1 MPSITPMEG
10 SSGVEADLAMV
21 TRPSAS
27 TATRSVKVPPTSR
40 PMRYMSAASA
50 RATAGAVAVLSGD
63 EAVLQIGGPRGG
75 IAPRGLA
82 PAAAARRDDVE
93 NRPGRNGNTDLLG
106 LEHASLALGHHHV
119 AVGQAVLAAED
130 AVGGMAHAVSRGV
143 ASGGLGGLHAQ
154 PEHGA
159 DAAAELPIALGVGAE
174 LVALEEEG
182 EARFRHLDAAE
193 LDPARGLA
201 LACRL
206 PAVAR
211 RRGAAAAARVEEM
224 PDERALRAWVL
235 AGDGDAE
242 ASRPAGE
249 GTLGAGAGQ
258 RLDHGLRDLL
268 RAVVRRERH
277 RRGRVRPRD
286 GALLCLDLHGTEG
299 ALVLRDARVEEI
311 GQGHMHG
318 GHRVRV
324 RRVHEADHLRVTLRE
339 IHDERVALFGHGG
352 AERDVL
358 DAVAVVV
365 EDGHPAVDAV
375 LPAADAGAALA
386 LGTVQYL
393 AHCGHGGVDTVV
405 VDQLEEAAL
414 AHSSRAEHGLEVA
427 REVARMAHVGGDQL
441 HHVVAQATCVVE
453 LERRNADALLP
464 DLRGPG
470 VVGAVG
476 GAANVALVGAID
488 GPEGEALAHE
498 HGQEGGEVR
507 EVIAAVVRIVE
518 KEHVTGLDAPREVV
532 GHGLDGHGQR
542 AHVDGHVLGLRGES
556 AFAVEDRGGE
566 ITARVEDLRVG
577 GAQHRLA
584 HLLHDGFET
593 MLDHRDGDAIEGHDV
608 PPASARDGEAWRDCT
623 SVKGP
628 RYTPRASAP
637 ARAHVASPSPVQR
650 RRVHG

>member
-1 MPSITPMEG
+1 MMSRCPSVVSMPTLAPLRSRSALVATVVPCTTRSVAPSSAPVSVPRSRASSAMPSITPMEG

-27 TATRSVKVPPTSR
+27 TATRSVKVPPTSM

-224 PDERALRAWVL
+224 PDERALGARVL
-235 AGDGDAE
+235 ARDGDAE
-242 ASRPAGE
+242 AARPAGE
-249 GTLGAGAGQ
+249 RALGAGASQ

-277 RRGRVRPRD
+277 RRGRVRPCD

-311 GQGHMHG
+311 GQGHVHG
-318 GHRVRV
+318 GHRVR
-324 RRVHEADHLRVTLRE
+324 
-339 IHDERVALFGHGG
+339 I
-352 AERDVL
+352 
-358 DAVAVVV
+358 
-365 EDGHPAVDAV
+365 
-375 LPAADAGAALA
+375 
-386 LGTVQYL
+386 
-393 AHCGHGGVDTVV
+393 
-405 VDQLEEAAL
+405 
-414 AHSSRAEHGLEVA
+414 
-427 REVARMAHVGGDQL
+427 
-441 HHVVAQATCVVE
+441 
-453 LERRNADALLP
+453 
-464 DLRGPG
+464 
-470 VVGAVG
+470 
-476 GAANVALVGAID
+476 
-488 GPEGEALAHE
+488 
-498 HGQEGGEVR
+498 
-507 EVIAAVVRIVE
+507 
-518 KEHVTGLDAPREVV
+518 
-532 GHGLDGHGQR
+532 
-542 AHVDGHVLGLRGES
+542 
-556 AFAVEDRGGE
+556 
-566 ITARVEDLRVG
+566 
-577 GAQHRLA
+577 
-584 HLLHDGFET
+584 
-593 MLDHRDGDAIEGHDV
+593 
-608 PPASARDGEAWRDCT
+608 
-623 SVKGP
+623 
-628 RYTPRASAP
+628 
-637 ARAHVASPSPVQR
+637 
-650 RRVHG
+650 